1 MLLYIRVVLIS
12 IIKVVALL
20 VIRQSLV
27 RHSYNLSLG
36 VVLKFLLEF
45 IELSVNV
52 YSCVY

>member
-1 MLLYIRVVLIS
+1 MRVVVDTLFYIKIVLIS

-27 RHSYNLSLG
+27 RYSSNLSLE

-45 IELSVNV
+45 K
-52 YSCVY
+52 